1 MGPYNRL
8 GLHAMTPIGR
18 RMPPNAK
25 GLVSV
30 TRSPFRSRRAEAG
43 LRVRTSFTFSMPRM
57 SSVSRAQ
64 RICPASRGC
73 SPGRLRSRRIGR
85 SPDFRGPRRTA
96 GSSVAITPPR
106 ALLVVWRRR
115 HPDPVSQ
122 GGAIVELLHPRRP
135 GEVVWRRPALHNWPQ
150 CHSEQPISAP
160 AFGCS

>member
-1 MGPYNRL
+1 MGPSRHLAAHAGALDDIGAWSSYWPMATVAAAESRCALSCARL
-8 GLHAMTPIGR
+8 SI
-18 RMPPNAK
+18 
-25 GLVSV
+25 S
-30 TRSPFRSRRAEAG
+30 SRRRDA
-43 LRVRTSFTFSMPRM
+43 LTHR
-57 SSVSRAQ
+57 RAPGQDQ

-85 SPDFRGPRRTA
+85 SPDFRGSRRTA

-106 ALLVVWRRR
+106 AVLVVWRGR

-122 GGAIVELLHPRRP
+122 GSAIVELLHPRRP